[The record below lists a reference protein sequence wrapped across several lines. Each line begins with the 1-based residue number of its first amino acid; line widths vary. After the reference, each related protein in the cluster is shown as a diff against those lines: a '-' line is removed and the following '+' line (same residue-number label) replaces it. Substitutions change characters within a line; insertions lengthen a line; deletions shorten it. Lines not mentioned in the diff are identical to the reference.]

1 MPKILHRLVDQLKQ
15 KGMSD
20 NSAWAI
26 ATKQQQKA
34 GNLKPGTQE
43 LTAKG
48 AKRQA
53 MGAAGR
59 AKDRAAKASGGSP
72 SDYSYSSKTN
82 TATKYAKGGMARG
95 RK

>member
-1 MPKILHRLVDQLKQ
+1 MPKILERLVGQLKA
-15 KGMSD
+15 KGMPDS
-20 NSAWAI
+20 SAYAI

-43 LTAKG
+43 LTSKG

-59 AKDRAAKASGGSP
+59 AKDRAAKSSGGNP
-72 SDYSYSSKTN
+72 SDYKYNAKTN
-82 TATKYAKGGMARG
+82 RATKGKGPR
-95 RK
+95 